1 MRIVDLFQ
9 ATIQKEKKYF
19 ASLFHNNQNL
29 ISLFN
34 EAKKWRGKTKL
45 IKFVFGSFEV
55 L

>member
-9 ATIQKEKKYF
+9 ATIQKEKKY
-19 ASLFHNNQNL
+19 LFHNNQNL